1 MTKSISLLI
10 CLLFITTICKSQ
22 EFNIQNTSPG
32 ENTLIEKHNWETLVL
47 QNEIDWRETSVG
59 LFFMPKPLGINAL
72 EIYDENGN
80 SNVKEIGDDFSF
92 GFGASLNF
100 DFEKSGAGFGN
111 ITYVAYILGDKDAT
125 SAFDIFTALKYDIKL
140 GDLSRFELSPFVGL
154 GNLSMKRA
162 DDILGDTSG
171 SSLYFSGG
179 LRITYLVVN
188 NLFVGADIQT
198 VPYVTNVKKLFE
210 IGDTELL
217 VPRGGGPPVETTV
230 DDAKIQ
236 YAVPYFQ
243 VNLSIRYNIF

>member
-1 MTKSISLLI
+1 MSNSIIVLI
-10 CLLFITTICKSQ
+10 CLLFVTSIGFSQ
-22 EFNIQNTSPG
+22 EFNLSNTTPG
-32 ENTLIEKHNWETLVL
+32 ENTELKEYNWESLEL
-47 QNEIDWRETSVG
+47 QNEINWRENSVG

-100 DFEKSGAGFGN
+100 DFRKSGAGFGN
-111 ITYVAYILGDKDAT
+111 ITYIAYILGDKDGT

-154 GNLSMKRA
+154 GNLSIKRV

-179 LRITYLVVN
+179 IRITYLVIN
-188 NLFVGADIQT
+188 NLFVGVDIQT
-198 VPYVTNVKKLFE
+198 VPYVTNVKKLFD

-217 VPRGGGPPVETTV
+217 VPRGGGPPVESTV
-230 DDAKIQ
+230 ESAKIQ

-243 VNLSIRYNIF
+243 VNLSVRYNIF

>member
-1 MTKSISLLI
+1 MTKTITSMI
-10 CLLFITTICKSQ
+10 CLLFIVAIGRSQ
-22 EFNIQNTSPG
+22 EFNLINTSPG
-32 ENTLIEKHNWETLVL
+32 ENTKIQKYDWQPLEL
-47 QNEIDWRETSVG
+47 QDEVDWRESSAG

-100 DFEKSGAGFGN
+100 DFKKSGAGFGN
-111 ITYVAYILGDKDAT
+111 ITYIAYILGDKDNT
-125 SAFDIFTALKYDIKL
+125 SAFDVFTALKYDIKL

-154 GNLSMKRA
+154 GSLSIKRT

-171 SSLYFSGG
+171 SSLYLSGG
-179 LRITYLVVN
+179 VRVTYLVIN

-198 VPYVTNVKKLFE
+198 VPYVLNVKKLFD
-210 IGDTELL
+210 IGDTALL
-217 VPRGGGPPVETTV
+217 VPRGGGAPVESTV
-230 DDAKIQ
+230 ESAKIQ

-243 VNLSIRYNIF
+243 VNLSVRYNIF